1 MRNSNRA
8 DANLTWAH
16 AEVAAGERRGRLTS
30 EPMTLW
36 LTGLSGSGKSTLAFR
51 LEKALLADDTAAFVL
66 DGDNIRCGL
75 NGDLGFSPEDRAENI
90 RRTAE
95 VARLMNEA
103 GVTVVVS
110 LISPHAEDR
119 SRAKAIIGDERFREI
134 YLNTPLAVC
143 EARDPKG
150 LYRKARAGQI
160 PAFTGISAPYQAP
173 HNPDLELDTSGLSVD
188 ECVARVLAMLKGQAG
203 GRS

>member
-1 MRNSNRA
+1 MHDRSRP
-8 DANLTWAH
+8 DAHLTWVNAD
-16 AEVAAGERRGRLTS
+16 VGAGERCARLNLD
-30 EPMTLW
+30 PMTLW
-36 LTGLSGSGKSTLAFR
+36 LTGFSGSGKSTLAFR
-51 LEKALLADDTAAFVL
+51 LEKTLLAAGKAAFVL
-66 DGDNIRCGL
+66 DGDNLRCGL
-75 NGDLGFSPEDRAENI
+75 NSDLAFSPPDRTENI

-119 SRAKAIIGDERFREI
+119 KKAKAIIGSERFREI
-134 YLNTPLAVC
+134 YLSTPLSVC

-160 PAFTGISAPYQAP
+160 AAFTGVSAPYQVPAS
-173 HNPDLELDTSGLSVD
+173 PDLTLDTSSLSV
-188 ECVARVLAMLKGQAG
+188 EVCVERVLVMLENQVMG
-203 GRS
+203 

>member
-1 MRNSNRA
+1 MRNSIRA
-8 DANLTWAH
+8 DANLTWAL
-16 AEVAAGERRGRLTS
+16 AEVAAGDRCARLS
-30 EPMTLW
+30 PEPMTLW
-36 LTGLSGSGKSTLAFR
+36 LTGLSGAGKSTIAFR
-51 LEKALLADDTAAFVL
+51 LEKALLAADTAAFVL

-75 NGDLGFSPEDRAENI
+75 NSDLGFSPEDRAENI

-173 HNPDLELDTSGLSVD
+173 QNADMELDTSSLSVD
-188 ECVARVLAMLKGQAG
+188 ECVELVMAMLEV
-203 GRS
+203 RSSTVR